1 LKKEETL
8 KVFSLQTETKEPFI
22 GLEYEGRLFNFTFCW
37 EIFKSLKSNGQG
49 PVLHFLQLLIELDFF
64 HADNLEE
71 VITTIKTVRPVSD
84 LEVKPDYSYLIPIDR
99 PTKVLCL
106 GRNYAAH
113 AAESGLSVPKVP
125 IIFAKAPSSLLPH
138 QGTILM
144 PSGAGRIDHEAE
156 LAVIIGKTGKDIP
169 LNAAWDYV
177 AGYSIFN
184 DVTAR
189 DMQIAD
195 MKQSDP
201 WFLSKSFDT
210 FGPIGPGIVPRD
222 EIADP
227 QHLEITL
234 KVNGEIRQ
242 QSNTAKMIFPI
253 PEIIAY
259 ISRYITLN
267 AGDIISTGTPEGISP
282 LADGDMVEVEIEKI
296 GLLRNFAVTVP
307 DSE

>member
-1 LKKEETL
+1 V
-8 KVFSLQTETKEPFI
+8 KVYSLQTMRKEPFI
-22 GLEYEGRLFNFTFCW
+22 GLEYEGRLFNFTLCW
-37 EIFKSLKSNGQG
+37 EIFKNLKSDGQG
-49 PVLHFLQLLIELDFF
+49 PVLNFLQLLIELDFF

-71 VITTIKTVRPVSD
+71 VMTTIKEVRPLSD
-84 LEVKPDYSYLIPIDR
+84 LEVNQEYAYLIPIDR

-113 AAESGLSVPKVP
+113 AAESGLTVPDVP

-144 PSGAGRIDHEAE
+144 PAGAGRIDHEAE
-156 LAVIIGKTGKDIP
+156 LAVVIGQTGSKIP
-169 LNAAWDYV
+169 LSAARDYI
-177 AGYSIFN
+177 AGYTLFN

-195 MKQSDP
+195 MKKSDP

-222 EIADP
+222 RIADP
-227 QHLEITL
+227 QHLEIQL

-242 QSNTAKMIFPI
+242 HSNTSKMIFSI

-259 ISRYITLN
+259 ISRYVTLN

-282 LADGDMVEVEIEKI
+282 LADGDMVEVEIEQI
-296 GLLRNFAVTVP
+296 GLLRNFAVTIP
-307 DSE
+307 E

>member
-1 LKKEETL
+1 V
-8 KVFSLQTETKEPFI
+8 KVYSLQTMRKEPFI
-22 GLEYEGRLFNFTFCW
+22 GLEYEGRLFNFTLCW
-37 EIFKSLKSNGQG
+37 EIFKNLKSDGQG
-49 PVLHFLQLLIELDFF
+49 PVLNFLQLLIELDFF

-71 VITTIKTVRPVSD
+71 VMTTIKEVRPLSD
-84 LEVKPDYSYLIPIDR
+84 LEVNQEYAYLIPIDR

-113 AAESGLSVPKVP
+113 AAESGLTVPDVP

-144 PSGAGRIDHEAE
+144 PASAGRIDHEAE
-156 LAVIIGKTGKDIP
+156 LAVVIGQTGSKIP
-169 LNAAWDYV
+169 LSAARDYI
-177 AGYSIFN
+177 AGYTLFN

-195 MKQSDP
+195 MKKSDP

-222 EIADP
+222 RIADP
-227 QHLEITL
+227 QHLEIKL

-242 QSNTAKMIFPI
+242 HSNTSKMIFSI

-259 ISRYITLN
+259 ISRYVTLN

-282 LADGDMVEVEIEKI
+282 LADGDMVEVEIEQI
-296 GLLRNFAVTVP
+296 GLLRNFAVTIP
-307 DSE
+307 D

>member
-1 LKKEETL
+1 M
-8 KVFSLQTETKEPFI
+8 KVYSLQTRTKEPFI
-22 GLEYEGRLFNFTFCW
+22 GLEYEGRLYNFTLCW
-37 EIFKSLKSNGQG
+37 EIFKNLQSNGQG
-49 PVLHFLQLLIELDFF
+49 PTLNFLQLVIELDFF
-64 HADNLEE
+64 HAENLAE
-71 VITTIKTVRPVSD
+71 VMTAIKEVRSLSD
-84 LEVKPDYSYLIPIDR
+84 LEVKGEYSYLIPVGR

-113 AAESGLSVPKVP
+113 AAESGLTVPDVP

-144 PSGAGRIDHEAE
+144 PAGAGRIDHEAE
-156 LAVIIGKTGKDIP
+156 LAVVIGKTGSKIP

-177 AGYSIFN
+177 AGYTLFN

-195 MKQSDP
+195 MKKSDP

-222 EIADP
+222 QIADP
-227 QHLEITL
+227 QHLDIKL

-242 QSNTAKMIFPI
+242 HSNTSKMIFSI
-253 PEIIAY
+253 PEIITY
-259 ISRYITLN
+259 ISRYVTLN

-282 LADGDMVEVEIEKI
+282 LVDGDIVEVEIEQI
-296 GLLRNFAVTVP
+296 GLLRNFAVTLP
-307 DSE
+307 A